1 MVGEVAGRGCV
12 RGGGV
17 DDRQGIVIIQPVLGG
32 GVQISRKALV
42 ASRAED
48 PERGLVC
55 IGRIQRPQL
64 AGQSLPAPM
73 QDVGRLVG
81 IQHVIAKACLGNAP
95 GIAANAGAQIT
106 AAFQQHGHHVAATQ
120 QHFTHLVGQR

>member
-1 MVGEVAGRGCV
+1 M
-12 RGGGV
+12 
-17 DDRQGIVIIQPVLGG
+17 
-32 GVQISRKALV
+32 QIARKALV

-48 PERGLVC
+48 PESGLVFV
-55 IGRIQRPQL
+55 GRIQRPQL
-64 AGQSLPAPM
+64 AGQSLLATV

-81 IQHVIAKACLGNAP
+81 IQHVVAKACLGNAP
-95 GIAANAGAQIT
+95 GIAANTGTQIA